1 MKGRELRE
9 RTRAFVPS
17 FNSCVSLSGGDETLL
32 GDDEGRRRGRRW
44 LAALAGLAGLT
55 AGAVGAALIVRRRG
69 AVQRE
74 QGKSIYPEYNRRGAD
89 RWARPGMSV
98 TFRAELMPGRSRAE
112 RTYRITEILPSGRVT
127 LEDFTGDHAESE
139 FEPVKLEG

>member
-1 MKGRELRE
+1 
-9 RTRAFVPS
+9 
-17 FNSCVSLSGGDETLL
+17 LSE
-32 GDDEGRRRGRRW
+32 DEGRRRGRRW

-69 AVQRE
+69 ALQSQ
-74 QGKSIYPEYNRRGAD
+74 QGKSIYPEYNRRGDD

-98 TFRAELMPGRSRAE
+98 TFRAELMPGRSRTE
-112 RTYRITEILPSGRVT
+112 RTYRIAEILPSGRVI

-139 FEPVKLEG
+139 FEAVKLEG